1 MVRLLLVEDDPDIR
15 RTLARGLGEQGA
27 TVVPVATAVEAIK
40 AVTGER
46 PDAVV
51 LDLGLPDLD
60 GADVLALIRASSDLP
75 VVVATARDD
84 EREIVRLLDAGADDY
99 LIKPFSAAQVMAR
112 VRAVLRRTAPAA
124 HEDPRVIV
132 GGLVVDPVSRTA
144 RLEERELTL
153 NRKEFDLLFAL
164 ASRAGEV
171 VTKRQLLAEVW
182 QMPWGGADRTVDVH
196 LSWLRRKLG
205 ETAAAPRYLISVRGV
220 GVKLVD
226 PGTA

>member
-40 AVTGER
+40 AVSVER
-46 PDAVV
+46 PDAVI

-112 VRAVLRRTAPAA
+112 VRAVLRRTATGER
-124 HEDPRVIV
+124 EDPTVVV
-132 GGLVVDPVSRTA
+132 GGLVVDPVA
-144 RLEERELTL
+144 RVARVDGRELALT
-153 NRKEFDLLFAL
+153 RKEFDLLYAL
-164 ASRAGEV
+164 ASRPGEV

-205 ETAAAPRYLISVRGV
+205 ETAAEPRYLVSVRGV

-226 PGTA
+226 PGAG